1 MSLDFLSAGLPSFA
15 SESNGMDSMSQLAV
29 VEAPQQKPWEKP
41 LTIPEIRKS
50 SQNWSLASDAG
61 LLLYLQEFSQKMMSK
76 TSDLEKRMDSL
87 VHDAKS
93 ADSRVHNTFNDF
105 LMLANTQFIENRVY
119 DDSEDVDG
127 GSQSEKDKKEQATKT
142 REQREAEVIPRV
154 IKALTLGI
162 NVLDTGFEHLDANAG
177 NSDSEDEDPTY
188 KAVDP
193 ILEAKDMYGH
203 RSLPYIIGTPAF
215 MQDDD
220 VGLMDLSEEEVEDDS
235 SVETLSDSEKSELSD
250 SEYSDTET
258 ESEFTGGRQKMTA
271 DTTMA
276 STNRSESEDSD
287 TGLFDD
293 EEPSDQEAAAQPV
306 NFQDELSAKLGGG
319 ITRGAQNQEPGE
331 VTDESNRNRTISED
345 SKTSSQE
352 SSKKGTRRKKLPLD
366 REKKSKKKRS
376 TSKAEVQPD
385 PGLRIRFNKGKLR
398 PQANFLC

>member
-1 MSLDFLSAGLPSFA
+1 
-15 SESNGMDSMSQLAV
+15 
-29 VEAPQQKPWEKP
+29 
-41 LTIPEIRKS
+41 
-50 SQNWSLASDAG
+50 
-61 LLLYLQEFSQKMMSK
+61 
-76 TSDLEKRMDSL
+76 
-87 VHDAKS
+87 
-93 ADSRVHNTFNDF
+93 
-105 LMLANTQFIENRVY
+105 
-119 DDSEDVDG
+119 
-127 GSQSEKDKKEQATKT
+127 
-142 REQREAEVIPRV
+142 
-154 IKALTLGI
+154 
-162 NVLDTGFEHLDANAG
+162 
-177 NSDSEDEDPTY
+177 
-188 KAVDP
+188 
-193 ILEAKDMYGH
+193 DMYGH

-376 TSKAEVQPD
+376 TSKAEDDNLFGEQPGQGEGEVD
-385 PGLRIRFNKGKLR
+385 DSPFGKKGLFSSSGGGLFDDDKEEDGGLFDDKPSAAGRRDVTSDHVYEDIVSRTNIMVC
-398 PQANFLC
+398 PT